1 MPNDPSL
8 LDPPATVVD
17 RRGRTHLARDGCTPT
32 RPADGPCRHGTIS
45 EIDCRDCRILAKL
58 QHGRGELPGGTL

>member
-1 MPNDPSL
+1 VVTDPSL

-17 RRGRTHLARDGCTPT
+17 RRGHTHLARETCGPW
-32 RPADGPCRHGTIS
+32 PLDGPRRPGTIG

-58 QHGRGELPGGTL
+58 QHSRGELPGGTP